1 MSIAVPGFNRATR
14 TCPPL
19 AEAMQNLAPY
29 VACLRREAW
38 RRGRQVRASFSQE
51 RMTYIPEEPK
61 VVYRSKD
68 GKNEKTFSALEWL
81 AVMFSL
87 SRARENKQL
96 C

>member
-1 MSIAVPGFNRATR
+1 MSIAVPGFNPVTR

-19 AEAMQNLAPY
+19 AEAMENLAPY
-29 VACLRREAW
+29 V
-38 RRGRQVRASFSQE
+38 VRASFSQE

-68 GKNEKTFSALEWL
+68 GKNEKTYSALEWL

>member
-29 VACLRREAW
+29 V
-38 RRGRQVRASFSQE
+38 VRASFSQE